1 MRIKV
6 IGYRLSVIGERL
18 KVKGL
23 LGWMVLSIFIFHFS
37 ICQAQSNLTY
47 ALRVGANE
55 KVALL
60 DTCPEMIVGE
70 KVNVKV
76 IGYRLSVI
84 GDGLSVIGDR
94 PLALLDSLDFVMSQ
108 EGTEALRAWGDSV
121 YSYSNEAEGTVTL
134 WRSRREPRN
143 RAQRV
148 LVQNGRDTFESY
160 VRTQTQEE
168 SHLVAWLGWILAGV
182 MALAL
187 VVALVME
194 WRRRLAEK
202 KLSSVE
208 QEMLRRQR
216 MGNRRHYGSQ
226 LYLWLLLLVL
236 YAPIALI
243 AVFSFTES
251 KILGNWTG
259 FSFDLYVNLFSG
271 RADAGLNSAILYTV
285 VIALVAAVVSTL
297 LGTLAAIGIYNMRA
311 RQRRVVTLLNSVPM
325 INPDIITGISL
336 FLLFVALGM
345 SQGLATVCIAH
356 VVFCTPYVVLSV
368 LPRLS
373 RMNPNT
379 YEAALDLGATPAQAL
394 RMVMLPELW
403 PGMLSGFILALTLS
417 VDDFGVTFFTKGS
430 GGLETLSTFI
440 YSDARK
446 GGLTPEL
453 RPLFTI
459 ILLVMLTVLVVIN
472 IRAAKQENKHNF

>member
-1 MRIKV
+1 MRRRI
-6 IGYRLSVIGERL
+6 ILGIL
-18 KVKGL
+18 GL
-23 LGWMVLSIFIFHFS
+23 LGLLGTPAF
-37 ICQAQSNLTY
+37 AQSNLTY
-47 ALRVGANE
+47 ELKVGTTGEVQVLQAFPEVYAAE
-55 KVALL
+55 KINITVESIRLK
-60 DTCPEMIVGE
+60 GE
-70 KVNVKV
+70 S
-76 IGYRLSVI
+76 LET
-84 GDGLSVIGDR
+84 
-94 PLALLDSLDFVMSQ
+94 LDFVFADQAMP
-108 EGTEALRAWGDSV
+108 ALRTWGDSV
-121 YSYSNEAEGTVTL
+121 YSYIGEADVQWTV
-134 WRSRREPRN
+134 WRNNREVKN

-148 LVQNGRDTFESY
+148 RTANAYNAFEQY
-160 VRTQTQEE
+160 VRLHTTKKR
-168 SHLVAWLGWILAGV
+168 STGWIWFVFAGLLLV
-182 MALAL
+182 GTALYGGYIYYS
-187 VVALVME
+187 
-194 WRRRLAEK
+194 RRKEK
-202 KLSSVE
+202 ELSAVE
-208 QEMLRRQR
+208 QETLRRKR
-216 MGNRRHYGSQ
+216 MGLRRHYGSQ

-243 AVFSFTES
+243 AVFSFTKS

-259 FSFDLYVNLFSG
+259 FSFDLYVNLFTG
-271 RADAGLNSAILYTV
+271 KADAGLNSAIGYTV
-285 VIALVAAVVSTL
+285 VIALVAAVASTI

-311 RQRRVVTLLNSVPM
+311 RQRKIVSLMNSVPM

-336 FLLFVALGM
+336 FLLFVALGF

-459 ILLVMLTVLVVIN
+459 ILLVMLTGLIIIN
-472 IRAAKQENKHNF
+472 IRNNKHKND

>member
-1 MRIKV
+1 MRIDRFTKRQKTASLKDKRL
-6 IGYRLSVIGERL
+6 ILSVLCIL
-18 KVKGL
+18 CSV
-23 LGWMVLSIFIFHFS
+23 FS
-37 ICQAQSNLTY
+37 FAQSNLTY
-47 ALRVGANE
+47 DLKVGTTGT
-55 KVALL
+55 VAVI
-60 DTCPEMIVGE
+60 DTFPASYAGE
-70 KVNVKV
+70 KVNIRIQPSAVS
-76 IGYRLSVI
+76 GQ
-84 GDGLSVIGDR
+84 
-94 PLALLDSLDFVMSQ
+94 PADSLDFVFANKPMPELERWAKQVYVYTDS
-108 EGTEALRAWGDSV
+108 EGTDW
-121 YSYSNEAEGTVTL
+121 TV
-134 WRSRREPRN
+134 WRKNDLPKN
-143 RAQRV
+143 RSKRV
-148 LVQNGRDTFESY
+148 LLQNAYGAFEQYLHATIDVQRS
-160 VRTQTQEE
+160 
-168 SHLVAWLGWILAGV
+168 SGWIWWLFAGL
-182 MALAL
+182 MLLGTATYGGYIIL
-187 VVALVME
+187 E
-194 WRRRLAEK
+194 RRKEK
-202 KLSSVE
+202 DLTPVE
-208 QEMLRRQR
+208 QEMLHRKR
-216 MGNRRHYGSQ
+216 MGMRRHYGSQ

-259 FSFDLYVNLFSG
+259 FSMGLYANLFTG
-271 RADAGLNSAILYTV
+271 QADAGLNSAIWYTV
-285 VIALVAAVVSTL
+285 VIALVAAVCSTI

-311 RQRRVVTLLNSVPM
+311 RQRKVVSLMNSVPM

-336 FLLFVALGM
+336 FLLFVALGV

-459 ILLVMLTVLVVIN
+459 ILLVMLTALIVIN
-472 IRAAKQENKHNF
+472 IRNNKQENN

>member
-1 MRIKV
+1 MR
-6 IGYRLSVIGERL
+6 EL
-18 KVKGL
+18 KIINYKLKIIFSSLFL
-23 LGWMVLSIFIFHFS
+23 LFS
-37 ICQAQSNLTY
+37 IGVMAQSNLTY
-47 ALRVGANE
+47 ELKVGTTAEN
-55 KVALL
+55 KLL
-60 DTCPEMIVGE
+60 AEFPESYAGE
-70 KVNVKV
+70 KINITVNVLCPRARSE
-76 IGYRLSVI
+76 GMERLAVS
-84 GDGLSVIGDR
+84 GKDE
-94 PLALLDSLDFVMSQ
+94 LDFIFSNVQSPMSNLQ
-108 EGTEALRAWGDSV
+108 SFDSIYV
-121 YSYSNEAEGTVTL
+121 YTDESNVSWTV
-134 WRSRREPRN
+134 WRNNKPIKN

-148 LVQNGRDTFESY
+148 MVANAYKTFEEY
-160 VRTQTQEE
+160 VYSHQPSAVRYQT
-168 SHLVAWLGWILAGV
+168 GWIWFVLAGLILLG
-182 MALAL
+182 ALL
-187 VVALVME
+187 YIGYILWE
-194 WRRRLAEK
+194 RRKEK
-202 KLSSVE
+202 NLSSVE
-208 QEMLRRQR
+208 QETLRRKR
-216 MGNRRHYGSQ
+216 MGLRRHYASQ
-226 LYLWLLLLVL
+226 AYLWLLLLVL

-243 AVFSFTES
+243 AVFSFTKS
-251 KILGNWTG
+251 KVLGNWTG
-259 FSFDLYVNLFSG
+259 FSMDLYANLFTG
-271 RADAGLNSAILYTV
+271 QADAGLNSAIWYTV
-285 VIALVAAVVSTL
+285 VIALIAAVGSTI

-311 RQRRVVTLLNSVPM
+311 RSRKMVSFLNSVPM

-345 SQGLATVCIAH
+345 SQGLTTVCIAH

-394 RMVMLPELW
+394 RMVMIPELW

-459 ILLVMLTVLVVIN
+459 ILLVMLGVLIYIN
-472 IRAAKQENKHNF
+472 IRNNKEEDK

>member
-1 MRIKV
+1 MRHLPFGHLPFTIYLV
-6 IGYRLSVIGERL
+6 IGLLSLVVPPL
-18 KVKGL
+18 
-23 LGWMVLSIFIFHFS
+23 F
-37 ICQAQSNLTY
+37 AQSNLTY
-47 ALRVGANE
+47 ELKVGATGD
-55 KVALL
+55 VQVLT
-60 DTCPEMIVGE
+60 DFPESYAGE
-70 KVNVKV
+70 KVNIRIQTASLKV
-76 IGYRLSVI
+76 ESQKTAAFK
-84 GDGLSVIGDR
+84 D
-94 PLALLDSLDFVMSQ
+94 LDFVFVN
-108 EGTEALRAWGDSV
+108 EGPVEGFDSI
-121 YSYSNEAEGTVTL
+121 YSFTDETDVRWVVWKNGKEIK
-134 WRSRREPRN
+134 N

-148 LVQNGRDTFESY
+148 LVGNAYNTFEAY
-160 VRTQTQEE
+160 LHEQLDKKKNR
-168 SHLVAWLGWILAGV
+168 GWIWWVFAGLLLLGTV
-182 MALAL
+182 LYGGYIFYS
-187 VVALVME
+187 
-194 WRRRLAEK
+194 RRKERD
-202 KLSSVE
+202 LSPVE
-208 QEMLRRQR
+208 QETLRRQR
-216 MGNRRHYGSQ
+216 MGLRRHYGSQ
-226 LYLWLLLLVL
+226 LYLWLLMMVL

-243 AVFSFTES
+243 AVFSFTKS
-251 KILGNWTG
+251 KVLGNWTG
-259 FSFDLYVNLFSG
+259 FSMDLYANLFTG
-271 RADAGLNSAILYTV
+271 QADAGLNSAIWYTV
-285 VIALVAAVVSTL
+285 VIALVAATCATI

-311 RQRRVVTLLNSVPM
+311 RSRKVVSLLNSVPM

-379 YEAALDLGATPAQAL
+379 YEAALDLGATPGQAL

-459 ILLVMLTVLVVIN
+459 ILLVMLTVLIYIN
-472 IRAAKQENKHNF
+472 IRNSKQEEK

>member
-1 MRIKV
+1 MRIDRFTERPLTLKDRYAV
-6 IGYRLSVIGERL
+6 RPLCCKILLAIVFLLSPFALRLSPL
-18 KVKGL
+18 Y
-23 LGWMVLSIFIFHFS
+23 
-37 ICQAQSNLTY
+37 AQSNLTY
-47 ALRVGANE
+47 DLKVGTTGT
-55 KVALL
+55 VAVI
-60 DTCPEMIVGE
+60 DTFPASYAGE
-70 KVNVKV
+70 KVNIRIQPSAV
-76 IGYRLSVI
+76 SHQA
-84 GDGLSVIGDR
+84 S
-94 PLALLDSLDFVMSQ
+94 DSLDFVFANKPMPELERWATQVYAYTDS
-108 EGTEALRAWGDSV
+108 EGTDW
-121 YSYSNEAEGTVTL
+121 TV
-134 WRSRREPRN
+134 WRKNDLPKN
-143 RAQRV
+143 RSKRV
-148 LVQNGRDTFESY
+148 LVQNAYGAFEQYLHATIDVQRS
-160 VRTQTQEE
+160 R
-168 SHLVAWLGWILAGV
+168 GWIWWLFAG
-182 MALAL
+182 LL
-187 VVALVME
+187 LLGTSIYGGYIIWE
-194 WRRRLAEK
+194 RRKEK
-202 KLSSVE
+202 DLTPVE
-208 QEMLRRQR
+208 QETLRRKR
-216 MGNRRHYGSQ
+216 MGMRRHYGSQ

-259 FSFDLYVNLFSG
+259 FSMGLYTNLFTG
-271 RADAGLNSAILYTV
+271 QADAGLNSAIWYTV
-285 VIALVAAVVSTL
+285 IIALVAAVCSTI

-311 RQRRVVTLLNSVPM
+311 RQRKVVSLMNSVPM

-336 FLLFVALGM
+336 FLLFVALGV

-459 ILLVMLTVLVVIN
+459 ILLVMLTALIIIN
-472 IRAAKQENKHNF
+472 IRNNKQENN

>member
-1 MRIKV
+1 MRKYSI
-6 IGYRLSVIGERL
+6 ILFL
-18 KVKGL
+18 ML
-23 LGWMVLSIFIFHFS
+23 ALGAS
-37 ICQAQSNLTY
+37 AQSNIHHD
-47 ALRVGANE
+47 LRVAATATN
-55 KVALL
+55 ALL
-60 DTCPEMIVGE
+60 DTFPDTYASE
-70 KVNVKV
+70 KIN
-76 IGYRLSVI
+76 ISLRNDEY
-84 GDGLSVIGDR
+84 
-94 PLALLDSLDFVMSQ
+94 ALLENHSALDTFDILFAHKYYPQ
-108 EGTEALRAWGDSV
+108 AAAWGDSI
-121 YSYSNEAEGTVTL
+121 YSYTDTEGCHWTI
-134 WRSRREPRN
+134 WQNNKAIKNRS
-143 RAQRV
+143 QRV
-148 LVQNGRDTFESY
+148 LVSNAQEAMLMYVTIHTQQESR
-160 VRTQTQEE
+160 V
-168 SHLVAWLGWILAGV
+168 VAWLGWV
-182 MALAL
+182 MAVLLLIAGFVYAL
-187 VVALVME
+187 FT
-194 WRRRLAEK
+194 WRARKAEK
-202 KLSSVE
+202 DLPSVE
-208 QEMLRRQR
+208 QERLRRKR
-216 MGNRRHYGSQ
+216 NDNKRHYGSQ

-251 KILGNWTG
+251 KVLGNWTG
-259 FSFDLYVNLFSG
+259 FSFDLYLNLFSG
-271 RADAGLNSAILYTV
+271 KADAGLNSAIIYTLL
-285 VIALVAAVVSTL
+285 IALIAAVCSTI

-311 RQRRVVTLLNSVPM
+311 KQRKAVSFLNSVPM

-336 FLLFVALGM
+336 FLLFVALGI

-403 PGMLSGFILALTLS
+403 PGMVSGFILALTLS

-459 ILLVMLTVLVVIN
+459 ILLVMLTVLVFIN
-472 IRAAKQENKHNF
+472 LRERKLKKE

>member
-1 MRIKV
+1 MRLV
-6 IGYRLSVIGERL
+6 IISV
-18 KVKGL
+18 
-23 LGWMVLSIFIFHFS
+23 FILYSLFLTPLF
-37 ICQAQSNLTY
+37 AQSNLTY
-47 ALRVGANE
+47 ELKIGATGD
-55 KVALL
+55 VQVLT
-60 DTCPEMIVGE
+60 DFPESYAGE
-70 KVNVKV
+70 KVNIRVETASLKV
-76 IGYRLSVI
+76 ESQKTA
-84 GDGLSVIGDR
+84 
-94 PLALLDSLDFVMSQ
+94 ALKDLDFVFVN
-108 EGTEALRAWGDSV
+108 EGPVEGFDSIYSFTDEADVRWV
-121 YSYSNEAEGTVTL
+121 V
-134 WRSRREPRN
+134 WRNGKEIKN

-148 LVQNGRDTFESY
+148 LVGNAYNTFEAY
-160 VRTQTQEE
+160 LHEQLDKKKNR
-168 SHLVAWLGWILAGV
+168 GWIWWVFAG
-182 MALAL
+182 LLL
-187 VVALVME
+187 VGTAIYGGYIFYS
-194 WRRRLAEK
+194 RRKERDLTP
-202 KLSSVE
+202 VE
-208 QEMLRRQR
+208 QETLRRQR
-216 MGNRRHYGSQ
+216 MGLRRHYGSQ
-226 LYLWLLLLVL
+226 LYLWLLLMVL

-243 AVFSFTES
+243 AVFSFTKS
-251 KILGNWTG
+251 KVLGNWTG
-259 FSFDLYVNLFSG
+259 FSMELYANLFTG
-271 RADAGLNSAILYTV
+271 QADAGLNSAIWYTV
-285 VIALVAAVVSTL
+285 VIALVAATCATI

-311 RQRRVVTLLNSVPM
+311 RSRKVVSLLNSVPM

-345 SQGLATVCIAH
+345 SQGLGTVCIAH

-379 YEAALDLGATPAQAL
+379 YEAALDLGATPGQAL

-459 ILLVMLTVLVVIN
+459 ILLVMLTVLIYIN
-472 IRAAKQENKHNF
+472 IRKSKQEEK

>member
-1 MRIKV
+1 MKRVLVICHLTLVICLAAFGQSNVTYELQVGVTGENSLLADFPESYAGEKINIKV
-6 IGYRLSVIGERL
+6 
-18 KVKGL
+18 
-23 LGWMVLSIFIFHFS
+23 
-37 ICQAQSNLTY
+37 QSTRY
-47 ALRVGANE
+47 
-55 KVALL
+55 
-60 DTCPEMIVGE
+60 
-70 KVNVKV
+70 NVQK
-76 IGYRLSVI
+76 
-84 GDGLSVIGDR
+84 
-94 PLALLDSLDFVMSQ
+94 LDSLDFIFANESVKV
-108 EGTEALRAWGDSV
+108 ADKFDSI
-121 YSYSNEAEGTVTL
+121 YSYTDEAQVAWAVWRNNKEIKN
-134 WRSRREPRN
+134 RSRRVMVGN
-143 RAQRV
+143 AYK
-148 LVQNGRDTFESY
+148 TFEEY
-160 VRTQTQEE
+160 II
-168 SHLVAWLGWILAGV
+168 SHTEAERRSRGWIWWVFAG
-182 MALAL
+182 LL
-187 VVALVME
+187 FIGVVVYSCVIIIQ
-194 WRRRLAEK
+194 RRKEK
-202 KLSSVE
+202 SLSSVE
-208 QEMLRRQR
+208 QETLRRKR
-216 MGNRRHYGSQ
+216 MGLRRHYGSQ
-226 LYLWLLLLVL
+226 AYLWLLLLVL

-243 AVFSFTES
+243 AVFSFTKS

-259 FSFDLYVNLFSG
+259 FSMDLYVNLFTG
-271 RADAGLNSAILYTV
+271 KADAGLNSAIWYTV
-285 VIALVAAVVSTL
+285 IIALIAAVCSTI

-311 RQRRVVTLLNSVPM
+311 RSRKAVSLLNSVPM

-459 ILLVMLTVLVVIN
+459 ILLVMLIALIIIN
-472 IRAAKQENKHNF
+472 IRNNKQQEKK

>member
-1 MRIKV
+1 MRKYSI
-6 IGYRLSVIGERL
+6 ILYLML
-18 KVKGL
+18 A
-23 LGWMVLSIFIFHFS
+23 LGVS
-37 ICQAQSNLTY
+37 AQSNIHHD
-47 ALRVGANE
+47 LRVAATATN
-55 KVALL
+55 ALL
-60 DTCPEMIVGE
+60 DTFPDTYASEKINISLRNGE
-70 KVNVKV
+70 
-76 IGYRLSVI
+76 Y
-84 GDGLSVIGDR
+84 
-94 PLALLDSLDFVMSQ
+94 ALLENHSALDTFDILFAHKYYPQ
-108 EGTEALRAWGDSV
+108 AAAWGDSI
-121 YSYSNEAEGTVTL
+121 YSYTDTEGCHWTI
-134 WRSRREPRN
+134 WQNNKAIKNRS
-143 RAQRV
+143 QRV
-148 LVQNGRDTFESY
+148 LVSNAQEAMLMYVTIHTQQESR
-160 VRTQTQEE
+160 V
-168 SHLVAWLGWILAGV
+168 VAWLGWIMAALLLIAGFV
-182 MALAL
+182 YALFT
-187 VVALVME
+187 
-194 WRRRLAEK
+194 WRARKAEK
-202 KLSSVE
+202 NLPSVE
-208 QEMLRRQR
+208 QERLRRKR
-216 MGNRRHYGSQ
+216 NDNKRHYGSQ

-251 KILGNWTG
+251 KVLGNWTG
-259 FSFDLYVNLFSG
+259 FSFDLYLNLFSG
-271 RADAGLNSAILYTV
+271 KADAGLNSAIIYTLL
-285 VIALVAAVVSTL
+285 IALIAAVCSTI

-311 RQRRVVTLLNSVPM
+311 KQRKAVSFLNSVPM

-336 FLLFVALGM
+336 FLLFVALGI

-403 PGMLSGFILALTLS
+403 PGMVSGFILALTLS

-459 ILLVMLTVLVVIN
+459 ILLIMLGVLIYIN
-472 IRAAKQENKHNF
+472 MKDKKKEQK

>member
-1 MRIKV
+1 MKRCTMYDVRCTIV
-6 IGYRLSVIGERL
+6 SLLLMFSVS
-18 KVKGL
+18 V
-23 LGWMVLSIFIFHFS
+23 F
-37 ICQAQSNLTY
+37 AQSNLTY
-47 ALRVGANE
+47 ELKIGTAEEN
-55 KVALL
+55 KLL
-60 DTCPEMIVGE
+60 TDFPESYAGQ
-70 KVNVKV
+70 KVNIKV
-76 IGYRLSVI
+76 QCTMYNVQSTK
-84 GDGLSVIGDR
+84 
-94 PLALLDSLDFVMSQ
+94 DSFDFVFTN
-108 EGTEALRAWGDSV
+108 GEAVTGFAEV
-121 YSYSNEAEGTVTL
+121 YQYDDPNGVHWTV
-134 WRSRREPRN
+134 WKNSKEIKN

-148 LVQNGRDTFESY
+148 MVGNAYGTFEAYLHEQVDARRS
-160 VRTQTQEE
+160 Q
-168 SHLVAWLGWILAGV
+168 GWIWWLLAG
-182 MALAL
+182 L
-187 VVALVME
+187 VIAGTAMYGGYIVYC
-194 WRRRLAEK
+194 RRKEK
-202 KLSSVE
+202 SLSSVE
-208 QEMLRRQR
+208 QEMLRRKR
-216 MGNRRHYGSQ
+216 MGLRRHYVSQ
-226 LYLWLLLLVL
+226 AYLWLLLLVL

-251 KILGNWTG
+251 KVLGNWTG
-259 FSFDLYVNLFSG
+259 FSFQLYTNLFTG
-271 RADAGLNSAILYTV
+271 HAGTGLNSAIWYTV
-285 VIALVAAVVSTL
+285 IIALVAAVSSTI

-311 RQRRVVTLLNSVPM
+311 RQRKIVSFLNSVPM

-459 ILLVMLTVLVVIN
+459 ILLVMLTVLIYIN
-472 IRAAKQENKHNF
+472 IRNSKQEEK

>member
-1 MRIKV
+1 MRFKISALLLLFS
-6 IGYRLSVIGERL
+6 LSV
-18 KVKGL
+18 
-23 LGWMVLSIFIFHFS
+23 F
-37 ICQAQSNLTY
+37 AQSNLTY
-47 ALRVGANE
+47 ELKVGTTAENT
-55 KVALL
+55 LL
-60 DTCPEMIVGE
+60 SQFPEIYAGE
-70 KVNVKV
+70 KVNVKLKV
-76 IGYRLSVI
+76 ESLESR
-84 GDGLSVIGDR
+84 D
-94 PLALLDSLDFVMSQ
+94 LDFVFTSEM
-108 EGTEALRAWGDSV
+108 LPPVDHFDSI
-121 YSYSNEAEGTVTL
+121 YSYTDESDVQWIVWQSNKEIK
-134 WRSRREPRN
+134 N

-148 LVQNGRDTFESY
+148 LVVNAYKTFDQY
-160 VRTQTQEE
+160 VREHTA
-168 SHLVAWLGWILAGV
+168 VAKRNTGWIWFVFAGLLFIAGIAYACWIV
-182 MALAL
+182 YQ
-187 VVALVME
+187 
-194 WRRRLAEK
+194 RRAEK

-208 QEMLRRQR
+208 QETLRRKR
-216 MGNRRHYGSQ
+216 MGLRRHYGSQ

-243 AVFSFTES
+243 AVFSFTKS

-259 FSFDLYVNLFSG
+259 FSLDLYVNLFTG
-271 RADAGLNSAILYTV
+271 KADAGLNSAIWYTV
-285 VIALVAAVVSTL
+285 IIALIAAVCSTI

-311 RQRRVVTLLNSVPM
+311 RQRKIVSLMNSVPM

-336 FLLFVALGM
+336 FLLFVALGF

-459 ILLVMLTVLVVIN
+459 ILLVMLSVLIYIN
-472 IRAAKQENKHNF
+472 IRNKKQEEK

>member
-1 MRIKV
+1 MRKYSI
-6 IGYRLSVIGERL
+6 ILFL
-18 KVKGL
+18 ML
-23 LGWMVLSIFIFHFS
+23 ALGAS
-37 ICQAQSNLTY
+37 AQSNIHHD
-47 ALRVGANE
+47 LRVAATATN
-55 KVALL
+55 ALL
-60 DTCPEMIVGE
+60 DTFPDTYASEKINISLRNGE
-70 KVNVKV
+70 
-76 IGYRLSVI
+76 Y
-84 GDGLSVIGDR
+84 
-94 PLALLDSLDFVMSQ
+94 ALLENHSALDTFDILFAHKYFPQ
-108 EGTEALRAWGDSV
+108 AAAWGDSI
-121 YSYSNEAEGTVTL
+121 YSYTDTEGCHWTI
-134 WRSRREPRN
+134 WQNNKAIKNRS
-143 RAQRV
+143 QRV
-148 LVQNGRDTFESY
+148 LVSNAQEAMLMYVTIHTQQESR
-160 VRTQTQEE
+160 V
-168 SHLVAWLGWILAGV
+168 VAWLGWV
-182 MALAL
+182 MAAL
-187 VVALVME
+187 LLIAGFVYALFT
-194 WRRRLAEK
+194 WRARKAEK
-202 KLSSVE
+202 DLPSVE
-208 QEMLRRQR
+208 QERLRRKR
-216 MGNRRHYGSQ
+216 NDNKRHYGSQ

-251 KILGNWTG
+251 KVLGNWTG
-259 FSFDLYVNLFSG
+259 FSFDLYLNLFSG
-271 RADAGLNSAILYTV
+271 KADAGLNSAIFYTLL
-285 VIALVAAVVSTL
+285 IALIAAVCSTI

-311 RQRRVVTLLNSVPM
+311 KQRKAVSFLNSVPM

-336 FLLFVALGM
+336 FLLFVALGI

-459 ILLVMLTVLVVIN
+459 ILLVMLTVLVFIN
-472 IRAAKQENKHNF
+472 LRERKLKNNKNSQQ

>member
-1 MRIKV
+1 MKRIFL
-6 IGYRLSVIGERL
+6 ILCLLSFYLCPISAQSQLTYEL
-18 KVKGL
+18 KVGTTGENTL
-23 LGWMVLSIFIFHFS
+23 L
-37 ICQAQSNLTY
+37 AQF
-47 ALRVGANE
+47 
-55 KVALL
+55 
-60 DTCPEMIVGE
+60 PENYEGE
-70 KVNVKV
+70 KVNIKV
-76 IGYRLSVI
+76 QCTMHDAQSAESFDFIFATVQL
-84 GDGLSVIGDR
+84 
-94 PLALLDSLDFVMSQ
+94 PLAEKFDSI
-108 EGTEALRAWGDSV
+108 
-121 YSYSNEAEGTVTL
+121 YSYTDEANVSWTV
-134 WRSRREPRN
+134 WRNSKEIKNRN
-143 RAQRV
+143 RRV
-148 LVQNGRDTFESY
+148 LVENAYKTFEEY
-160 VRTQTQEE
+160 VYEHTADAQHSR
-168 SHLVAWLGWILAGV
+168 GWIWWVFAGL
-182 MALAL
+182 ALAL
-187 VVALVME
+187 VLALVCNKVIQ
-194 WRRRLAEK
+194 RRREK
-202 KLSSVE
+202 LLSPVE
-208 QEMLRRQR
+208 QEILHRKR
-216 MGNRRHYGSQ
+216 MGNVRHYGSQ
-226 LYLWLLLLVL
+226 LYLWLLLIVL

-243 AVFSFTES
+243 AVFSFTKS

-259 FSFDLYVNLFSG
+259 FSFDLYVNLFTG
-271 RADAGLNSAILYTV
+271 KADAGLNSAIWYTV
-285 VIALVAAVVSTL
+285 VIALIAAVCSTI

-311 RQRRVVTLLNSVPM
+311 RSRKAVSLLNSVPM

-403 PGMLSGFILALTLS
+403 PGMISGFVLALTLS

-453 RPLFTI
+453 RPLFTL
-459 ILLVMLTVLVVIN
+459 ILLVMLVALIIIN
-472 IRAAKQENKHNF
+472 IRKNKQEEK

>member
-1 MRIKV
+1 MILDRFAQRIKTATLKEK
-6 IGYRLSVIGERL
+6 RLFVF
-18 KVKGL
+18 
-23 LGWMVLSIFIFHFS
+23 VLCSLFFVPMM
-37 ICQAQSNLTY
+37 AQSNLTY
-47 ALRVGANE
+47 EVRVGTE
-55 KVALL
+55 GPVALV
-60 DTCPEMIVGE
+60 DTFPATYAAE
-70 KVNVKV
+70 KVNIRVT
-76 IGYRLSVI
+76 GYELPVT
-84 GDGLSVIGDR
+84 GKMADC
-94 PLALLDSLDFVMSQ
+94 LDFVFTH
-108 EGTEALRAWGDSV
+108 EGSELLRSWGDSV
-121 YSYSNEAEGTVTL
+121 YSYSDEADQQWIV
-134 WRSRREPRN
+134 WRN
-143 RAQRV
+143 RHESKNRTQRV
-148 LVQNGRDTFESY
+148 FVQNGRNAFVTY
-160 VRTQTQEE
+160 VTTATQQP
-168 SHLVAWLGWILAGV
+168 SHTTAWLGWILAGLLLIAGV
-182 MALAL
+182 IYAF
-187 VVALVME
+187 VTVRQ
-194 WRRRLAEK
+194 RREEK
-202 KLSSVE
+202 KLSSVQ

-216 MGNRRHYGSQ
+216 MGRRRHIGSQ

-259 FSFDLYVNLFSG
+259 FSFDLYINLFSG
-271 RADAGLNSAILYTV
+271 RADAGLNSALIYTV
-285 VIALVAAVVSTL
+285 VIALIAAVCSTL
-297 LGTLAAIGIYNMRA
+297 LGTLAAIGLYNMRA
-311 RQRRVVTLLNSVPM
+311 RQRKIVSFLNSVPM

-336 FLLFVALGM
+336 FLLFVALGF

-459 ILLVMLTVLVVIN
+459 ILLIMLSVLIFIN
-472 IRAAKQENKHNF
+472 IRERKKEN

>member
-1 MRIKV
+1 MMLDRFTKRHKTAMLKDK
-6 IGYRLSVIGERL
+6 RLITMFVL
-18 KVKGL
+18 CL
-23 LGWMVLSIFIFHFS
+23 LSFVYYPAF
-37 ICQAQSNLTY
+37 AQSNVTY
-47 ALRVGANE
+47 ELKVGSAGANTLVE
-55 KVALL
+55 QFPANY
-60 DTCPEMIVGE
+60 EGE
-70 KVNVKV
+70 KVNVQLRVESLELKEDGKLKV
-76 IGYRLSVI
+76 ERI
-84 GDGLSVIGDR
+84 
-94 PLALLDSLDFVMSQ
+94 DSLDFVFANNYQPSM
-108 EGTEALRAWGDSV
+108 ADAFDSV
-121 YSYSNEAEGTVTL
+121 YAYTDEADVAWTV
-134 WRSRREPRN
+134 WRNNKQIKN

-148 LVQNGRDTFESY
+148 RAGNAYATFESY
-160 VRTQTQEE
+160 VREHTAGARR
-168 SHLVAWLGWILAGV
+168 SHGWIWFVFAGLLLAAGIAYV
-182 MALAL
+182 C
-187 VVALVME
+187 VTVIQ
-194 WRRRLAEK
+194 RRKERDLTA
-202 KLSSVE
+202 VE
-208 QEMLRRQR
+208 QETLRRKR
-216 MGNRRHYGSQ
+216 MGMRRHYGSQ

-243 AVFSFTES
+243 AVFSFTKS
-251 KILGNWTG
+251 KVLGNWTG
-259 FSFDLYVNLFSG
+259 FSMDLYANLFTG
-271 RADAGLNSAILYTV
+271 KADAGLNSAIIYTV
-285 VIALVAAVVSTL
+285 IIALVAAVCSTL
-297 LGTLAAIGIYNMRA
+297 LGTLAAIGIYNMRS
-311 RQRRVVTLLNSVPM
+311 RQRKVVSLLNSVPM

-345 SQGLATVCIAH
+345 SQGLTTVCIAH

-459 ILLVMLTVLVVIN
+459 ILLVMLSVLIYIN
-472 IRAAKQENKHNF
+472 IRNSKQEEK

>member
-1 MRIKV
+1 MRRLLV
-6 IGYRLSVIGERL
+6 IGYLSLVICL
-18 KVKGL
+18 P
-23 LGWMVLSIFIFHFS
+23 IF
-37 ICQAQSNLTY
+37 AQSNLTY
-47 ALRVGANE
+47 ALKVGTTGE
-55 KVALL
+55 VQLL
-60 DTCPEMIVGE
+60 QEFPESYAGE

-76 IGYRLSVI
+76 QCTEYNVHGI
-84 GDGLSVIGDR
+84 
-94 PLALLDSLDFVMSQ
+94 DSLDFVFADQ
-108 EGTEALRAWGDSV
+108 PLAITDKFDSI
-121 YSYSNEAEGTVTL
+121 YSYTDAADVQWAVWQNKKEIKNRGQKVLRDNAYKTFVEYVHANTAVAK
-134 WRSRREPRN
+134 RSR
-143 RAQRV
+143 
-148 LVQNGRDTFESY
+148 
-160 VRTQTQEE
+160 
-168 SHLVAWLGWILAGV
+168 GWIWWVFAGLLLLGTAAYGGYIV
-182 MALAL
+182 
-187 VVALVME
+187 
-194 WRRRLAEK
+194 WSRRKEK
-202 KLSSVE
+202 ELSSVE
-208 QEMLRRQR
+208 QETLRRKR

-243 AVFSFTES
+243 AVFSFTKS

-259 FSFDLYVNLFSG
+259 FSMDLYVNLFTG
-271 RADAGLNSAILYTV
+271 KADAGLNSAIWYTV
-285 VIALVAAVVSTL
+285 VIALIAAVCSTL

-311 RQRRVVTLLNSVPM
+311 RSRKAVSLLNSVPM

-459 ILLVMLTVLVVIN
+459 ILLVMLIALIVIN
-472 IRAAKQENKHNF
+472 IRNNKQKK

>member
-1 MRIKV
+1 MRKV
-6 IGYRLSVIGERL
+6 KGEKL

-23 LGWMVLSIFIFHFS
+23 LTAFVLSIFSFQFS
-37 ICQAQSNLTY
+37 VCQAQSNLTY
-47 ALRVGANE
+47 ELRIAATGEVG
-55 KVALL
+55 LL
-60 DTCPEMIVGE
+60 DNFPEAYQTEKINISLYEGGKYAPLRDDEGRDTADYVFTRPGE
-70 KVNVKV
+70 ED
-76 IGYRLSVI
+76 LS
-84 GDGLSVIGDR
+84 
-94 PLALLDSLDFVMSQ
+94 
-108 EGTEALRAWGDSV
+108 AWGDSI
-121 YSYSNEAEGTVTL
+121 YTYTEADGDAWVV
-134 WRSRREPRN
+134 WRTNNVPRN
-143 RAQRV
+143 RTKRV
-148 LVQNGRDTFESY
+148 LVQNAYAAFEQY
-160 VRTQTQEE
+160 VREQT
-168 SHLVAWLGWILAGV
+168 SASRSYGWIWFVFA
-182 MALAL
+182 ALAL
-187 VVALVME
+187 ALALALG
-194 WRRRLAEK
+194 WTQIIRRRKERELTP
-202 KLSSVE
+202 VE
-208 QEMLRRQR
+208 QETLRRKR
-216 MGNRRHYGSQ
+216 MGQRRHYFSQ
-226 LYLWLLLLVL
+226 AYLWLLLVVL

-243 AVFSFTES
+243 AVFSFTKS
-251 KILGNWTG
+251 KVLGNWTG
-259 FSFDLYVNLFSG
+259 FSLDLYVNLFTG
-271 RADAGLNSAILYTV
+271 QADAGLNSAILYTV
-285 VIALVAAVVSTL
+285 IIALIAAVSSTI
-297 LGTLAAIGIYNMRA
+297 LGTLAAIGIYNMRS
-311 RQRRVVTLLNSVPM
+311 RQRKVVSFLNSIPM

-336 FLLFVALGM
+336 FLLFVALGV

-459 ILLVMLTVLVVIN
+459 ILLVMLTVLIYIN
-472 IRAAKQENKHNF
+472 IHNSKQEKK

>member
-1 MRIKV
+1 MI
-6 IGYRLSVIGERL
+6 SERL

-23 LGWMVLSIFIFHFS
+23 ILLLFSIFSFQFS

-47 ALRVGANE
+47 ELKVGTAEEN
-55 KVALL
+55 KLL
-60 DTCPEMIVGE
+60 TDFPESYAGQ
-70 KVNVKV
+70 KVNITIQTV
-76 IGYRLSVI
+76 
-84 GDGLSVIGDR
+84 
-94 PLALLDSLDFVMSQ
+94 PLTETDLDFVFADGYQ
-108 EGTEALRAWGDSV
+108 PRLADRYDSI
-121 YSYSNEAEGTVTL
+121 YSYTDAGNVRWTV
-134 WRSRREPRN
+134 WRNNKPIKN

-148 LVQNGRDTFESY
+148 MVGNAYSTFEAYLHEQVDARRS
-160 VRTQTQEE
+160 Q
-168 SHLVAWLGWILAGV
+168 GWIWWLLAG
-182 MALAL
+182 L
-187 VVALVME
+187 VIAGTAMYGGYVVYC
-194 WRRRLAEK
+194 RRKEK
-202 KLSSVE
+202 SLSSVE
-208 QEMLRRQR
+208 QEMLRRKR
-216 MGNRRHYGSQ
+216 MGLRRHYVSQ
-226 LYLWLLLLVL
+226 AYLWILLLVL

-243 AVFSFTES
+243 AVFSFTKS
-251 KILGNWTG
+251 KVLGNWTG
-259 FSFDLYVNLFSG
+259 FSMDLYANLFTG
-271 RADAGLNSAILYTV
+271 KADAGLNSAMLYTLI
-285 VIALVAAVVSTL
+285 IALIAAVCSTI

-311 RQRRVVTLLNSVPM
+311 RSRKMVSFLNSVPM

-345 SQGLATVCIAH
+345 SQGLTTVCIAH

-379 YEAALDLGATPAQAL
+379 YEEALDLGATPAQAL

-459 ILLVMLTVLVVIN
+459 ILLVMLTVLIYIN
-472 IRAAKQENKHNF
+472 IRNSKQEEK

>member
-1 MRIKV
+1 MRRFLEFFEISKYRY
-6 IGYRLSVIGERL
+6 IGITIVLFLS
-18 KVKGL
+18 
-23 LGWMVLSIFIFHFS
+23 LSS
-37 ICQAQSNLTY
+37 WAQSNLTY
-47 ALRVGANE
+47 ELKVGATGE
-55 KVALL
+55 VQVLK
-60 DTCPEMIVGE
+60 DFPESYQGE

-76 IGYRLSVI
+76 QRTRYHVQGK
-84 GDGLSVIGDR
+84 
-94 PLALLDSLDFVMSQ
+94 DSCDFVFTTGEAI
-108 EGTEALRAWGDSV
+108 EGFNEVYRFTEDGHEWIV
-121 YSYSNEAEGTVTL
+121 
-134 WRSRREPRN
+134 WRNGKEIKN
-143 RAQRV
+143 RAQRT
-148 LVQNGRDTFESY
+148 LIQNAYNTFETYLHDQLDAKRS
-160 VRTQTQEE
+160 T
-168 SHLVAWLGWILAGV
+168 GWIWWVFAGLLFV
-182 MALAL
+182 GTAVYGGCM
-187 VVALVME
+187 VYS
-194 WRRRLAEK
+194 RRKERE
-202 KLSSVE
+202 LSSVE
-208 QEMLRRQR
+208 QEMLRRRR
-216 MGNRRHYGSQ
+216 MGMRRHYGSQ
-226 LYLWLLLLVL
+226 LYLWLLLVVL

-243 AVFSFTES
+243 AVFSFTKS

-259 FSFDLYVNLFSG
+259 FSLELYANLFTG
-271 RADAGLNSAILYTV
+271 QADAGLNSAIWYTV
-285 VIALVAAVVSTL
+285 VIALVAAVSSTI

-311 RQRRVVTLLNSVPM
+311 RQRKIVSLMNSVPM

-336 FLLFVALGM
+336 FLLFVALGV

-459 ILLVMLTVLVVIN
+459 ILLVMLTVLIYIN
-472 IRAAKQENKHNF
+472 IRKSKQEKK

>member
-1 MRIKV
+1 MRKYSIILFLV
-6 IGYRLSVIGERL
+6 LA
-18 KVKGL
+18 
-23 LGWMVLSIFIFHFS
+23 LGAS
-37 ICQAQSNLTY
+37 AQSNIHHD
-47 ALRVGANE
+47 LRVAATATN
-55 KVALL
+55 ALL
-60 DTCPEMIVGE
+60 DTFPDTYASEKINISLRNGE
-70 KVNVKV
+70 
-76 IGYRLSVI
+76 Y
-84 GDGLSVIGDR
+84 
-94 PLALLDSLDFVMSQ
+94 ALLENHSALDTFDILFAHKYYPQ
-108 EGTEALRAWGDSV
+108 AAAWGDSI
-121 YSYSNEAEGTVTL
+121 YSYTDTEGCHWTI
-134 WRSRREPRN
+134 WQNNKAIKNRS
-143 RAQRV
+143 QRV
-148 LVQNGRDTFESY
+148 LVSNAQEAMLMYVTIHTQQESR
-160 VRTQTQEE
+160 V
-168 SHLVAWLGWILAGV
+168 VAWLGWV
-182 MALAL
+182 MAAL
-187 VVALVME
+187 LLIAGFVYALFT
-194 WRRRLAEK
+194 WRARKAEK
-202 KLSSVE
+202 DLPSVE
-208 QEMLRRQR
+208 QERLRRKR
-216 MGNRRHYGSQ
+216 NDNKRHYGSQ

-251 KILGNWTG
+251 KVLGNWTG
-259 FSFDLYVNLFSG
+259 FSFDLYLNLFSG
-271 RADAGLNSAILYTV
+271 KADAGLNSAIIYTLL
-285 VIALVAAVVSTL
+285 IALIAAVCSTI

-311 RQRRVVTLLNSVPM
+311 KQRKAVSFLNSVPM

-336 FLLFVALGM
+336 FLLFVALGI

-403 PGMLSGFILALTLS
+403 PGMVSGFILALTLS

-459 ILLVMLTVLVVIN
+459 ILLVMLTVLVFIN
-472 IRAAKQENKHNF
+472 LRERKLKK

>member
-1 MRIKV
+1 MRIDRFTERPLTLKDRYAV
-6 IGYRLSVIGERL
+6 RPLCCKILLAIVFLLSPFALRLSPL
-18 KVKGL
+18 Y
-23 LGWMVLSIFIFHFS
+23 
-37 ICQAQSNLTY
+37 AQSNLTY
-47 ALRVGANE
+47 DLKVGTTGT
-55 KVALL
+55 VAVV
-60 DTCPEMIVGE
+60 DTFPASYAGE
-70 KVNVKV
+70 KVNIRIQPSAV
-76 IGYRLSVI
+76 SHQA
-84 GDGLSVIGDR
+84 S
-94 PLALLDSLDFVMSQ
+94 DSLDFVFANKPMPELERWATQVYAYTDS
-108 EGTEALRAWGDSV
+108 EGTDW
-121 YSYSNEAEGTVTL
+121 TV
-134 WRSRREPRN
+134 WRKNDLPKN
-143 RAQRV
+143 RSKRV
-148 LVQNGRDTFESY
+148 LVQNAYGAFEQYLHATIDVQRS
-160 VRTQTQEE
+160 R
-168 SHLVAWLGWILAGV
+168 GWIWWLFAG
-182 MALAL
+182 LL
-187 VVALVME
+187 LLGTSIYGGYIIWE
-194 WRRRLAEK
+194 RRKEK
-202 KLSSVE
+202 DLTPVE
-208 QEMLRRQR
+208 QETLRRKR
-216 MGNRRHYGSQ
+216 MGMRRHYGSQ

-259 FSFDLYVNLFSG
+259 FSMGLYTNLFTG
-271 RADAGLNSAILYTV
+271 QADAGLNSAIWYTV
-285 VIALVAAVVSTL
+285 IIALIAAVCSTI

-311 RQRRVVTLLNSVPM
+311 RQRKVVSLMNSVPM

-336 FLLFVALGM
+336 FLLFVALGV

-459 ILLVMLTVLVVIN
+459 ILLVMLTALIIIN
-472 IRAAKQENKHNF
+472 IRNNKQENN

>member
-1 MRIKV
+1 MRIDRFTERQKTASLKDK
-6 IGYRLSVIGERL
+6 RLISFGRIILVL
-18 KVKGL
+18 CL
-23 LGWMVLSIFIFHFS
+23 LSFVL
-37 ICQAQSNLTY
+37 CPLMAQSNLTY
-47 ALRVGANE
+47 ELRIGTTAENTLLNE
-55 KVALL
+55 F
-60 DTCPEMIVGE
+60 PESYAGE
-70 KVNVKV
+70 KINITLGSPGL
-76 IGYRLSVI
+76 IGNLGNLDELDFI
-84 GDGLSVIGDR
+84 FADAPQ
-94 PLALLDSLDFVMSQ
+94 PLADRFDSI
-108 EGTEALRAWGDSV
+108 
-121 YSYSNEAEGTVTL
+121 YSYTDESNVAWTV
-134 WRSRREPRN
+134 WRNNKPIKN

-148 LVQNGRDTFESY
+148 KVTNAYNTFEAY
-160 VRTQTQEE
+160 VHERVDAHK
-168 SHLVAWLGWILAGV
+168 SHGWIWFVFAGV
-182 MALAL
+182 ILLGALL
-187 VVALVME
+187 YGGYIVLQ
-194 WRRRLAEK
+194 RRKEK
-202 KLSSVE
+202 SLSSVE
-208 QEMLRRQR
+208 QEMLRRKR
-216 MGNRRHYGSQ
+216 MGLRRHYASQ
-226 LYLWLLLLVL
+226 AYLWLLLVVL

-243 AVFSFTES
+243 AVFSFTKS

-259 FSFDLYVNLFSG
+259 FSMELYANLFTG
-271 RADAGLNSAILYTV
+271 KADAGLNSAMLYTLI
-285 VIALVAAVVSTL
+285 IALIAAVCSTI

-311 RQRRVVTLLNSVPM
+311 RSRKMVSFLNSVPM

-345 SQGLATVCIAH
+345 SQGLTTVCIAH

-459 ILLVMLTVLVVIN
+459 ILLVMLAVLIYIN
-472 IRAAKQENKHNF
+472 IRNSKQEEK

>member
-1 MRIKV
+1 MMVKV
-6 IGYRLSVIGERL
+6 TGYRL

-23 LGWMVLSIFIFHFS
+23 LVLCLLSIFNFQFS
-37 ICQAQSNLTY
+37 ICQAQSNVTY
-47 ALRVGANE
+47 ALRVGTTGENT
-55 KVALL
+55 LL
-60 DTCPEMIVGE
+60 AEFPDSYAGE
-70 KVNVKV
+70 KVNVSVSIEKDNLDFIFTNHQLPITNHQSFDSIYV
-76 IGYRLSVI
+76 YTDESAVTWTVWRSKKEVKNRSQRVMMQNAYKTFEDYVHTHTTAAKRSTGWIWFVFAGLLLVAGIVSVI
-84 GDGLSVIGDR
+84 
-94 PLALLDSLDFVMSQ
+94 
-108 EGTEALRAWGDSV
+108 
-121 YSYSNEAEGTVTL
+121 SYVAK
-134 WRSRREPRN
+134 RRREKN
-143 RAQRV
+143 
-148 LVQNGRDTFESY
+148 
-160 VRTQTQEE
+160 
-168 SHLVAWLGWILAGV
+168 
-182 MALAL
+182 
-187 VVALVME
+187 
-194 WRRRLAEK
+194 
-202 KLSSVE
+202 LSAVE
-208 QEMLRRQR
+208 QETLRRKR
-216 MGNRRHYGSQ
+216 MGLRRHYGSQ
-226 LYLWLLLLVL
+226 LYLWLLLIVL

-243 AVFSFTES
+243 AVFSFTKS

-259 FSFDLYVNLFSG
+259 FSMDLYVNLFTG
-271 RADAGLNSAILYTV
+271 KADAGLNSAIWYTV
-285 VIALVAAVVSTL
+285 VIALIAAVCSTI

-311 RQRRVVTLLNSVPM
+311 KARKAVSLLNSVPM

-394 RMVMLPELW
+394 RMVMIPELW

-459 ILLVMLTVLVVIN
+459 ILLVMLAVLIYIN
-472 IRAAKQENKHNF
+472 FRKDKKDN

>member
-1 MRIKV
+1 MMIKV
-6 IGYRLSVIGERL
+6 KGERL
-18 KVKGL
+18 TVKGL
-23 LGWMVLSIFIFHFS
+23 LGWFVLSIFIFHFS
-37 ICQAQSNLTY
+37 ICQAQSNITY
-47 ALRVGANE
+47 TLRVGAADE
-55 KVALL
+55 VALL
-60 DTCPEMIVGE
+60 NDFPEVYAGE
-70 KVNVKV
+70 KVNIKV
-76 IGYRLSVI
+76 ES
-84 GDGLSVIGDR
+84 
-94 PLALLDSLDFVMSQ
+94 LALRVECLDSLDFVFSK

-121 YSYSNEAEGTVTL
+121 YSFTNEASGEWTL
-134 WRSRREPRN
+134 WRNHKEIKN

-148 LVQNGRDTFESY
+148 LVQNAYGTFEQY
-160 VRTQTQEE
+160 VREQTVVE
-168 SHLVAWLGWILAGV
+168 SHVVAWLGWILAGLL
-182 MALAL
+182 LAAGIVYAIVT
-187 VVALVME
+187 VV
-194 WRRRLAEK
+194 RRRAERE
-202 KLSSVE
+202 LPAVE
-208 QEMLRRQR
+208 QETLRRRR

-251 KILGNWTG
+251 KVLGNWTG
-259 FSFDLYVNLFSG
+259 FSMHLYGNLFTG
-271 RADAGLNSAILYTV
+271 NAGAGLNSAIIYTV
-285 VIALVAAVVSTL
+285 VIALIAAVCSTI

-311 RQRRVVTLLNSVPM
+311 RQRQVVSFLNSVPM

-345 SQGLATVCIAH
+345 SQGLTTVCIAH

-403 PGMLSGFILALTLS
+403 PGMLSGFVLALTLS

-472 IRAAKQENKHNF
+472 IRASREKKD

>member
-1 MRIKV
+1 MNIRV
-6 IGYRLSVIGERL
+6 QTATL
-18 KVKGL
+18 KVESQKTAA
-23 LGWMVLSIFIFHFS
+23 FKDF
-37 ICQAQSNLTY
+37 
-47 ALRVGANE
+47 
-55 KVALL
+55 
-60 DTCPEMIVGE
+60 
-70 KVNVKV
+70 
-76 IGYRLSVI
+76 
-84 GDGLSVIGDR
+84 
-94 PLALLDSLDFVMSQ
+94 DFVFVN
-108 EGTEALRAWGDSV
+108 EGPVEGFDSIYSFTDEAQVRWV
-121 YSYSNEAEGTVTL
+121 V
-134 WRSRREPRN
+134 WRNGKAIKN

-148 LVQNGRDTFESY
+148 LVGNAYNAFEAY
-160 VRTQTQEE
+160 LHEQLDKKKNR
-168 SHLVAWLGWILAGV
+168 GWIWWVFAGLLLLGTV
-182 MALAL
+182 LYGGYIFYS
-187 VVALVME
+187 
-194 WRRRLAEK
+194 RRKERD
-202 KLSSVE
+202 LSPVE
-208 QEMLRRQR
+208 QEALRRQR
-216 MGNRRHYGSQ
+216 MGLRRHYGSQ
-226 LYLWLLLLVL
+226 LYLWLLLMVL

-243 AVFSFTES
+243 AVFSFTKS
-251 KILGNWTG
+251 KVLGNWTG
-259 FSFDLYVNLFSG
+259 FSMDLYANLFTG
-271 RADAGLNSAILYTV
+271 QADAGLNSAIWYTV
-285 VIALVAAVVSTL
+285 VIALVAATCATI

-311 RQRRVVTLLNSVPM
+311 RSRKVVSLLNSVPM

-345 SQGLATVCIAH
+345 SQGLGTVCIAH

-379 YEAALDLGATPAQAL
+379 YEAALDLGATPGQAL

-459 ILLVMLTVLVVIN
+459 ILLVMLTVLIYIN
-472 IRAAKQENKHNF
+472 IRNSKQEEK

>member
-1 MRIKV
+1 LAIV
-6 IGYRLSVIGERL
+6 FLLSPFALRLSPLYG
-18 KVKGL
+18 
-23 LGWMVLSIFIFHFS
+23 
-37 ICQAQSNLTY
+37 QSNLTY
-47 ALRVGANE
+47 DLKVGTTG
-55 KVALL
+55 KVAVV
-60 DTCPEMIVGE
+60 DTFPASYAGE
-70 KVNVKV
+70 KVN
-76 IGYRLSVI
+76 IRIQPSAI
-84 GDGLSVIGDR
+84 SHQ
-94 PLALLDSLDFVMSQ
+94 ASDSLDFVFANKPMPELERWATQVYAYTDS
-108 EGTEALRAWGDSV
+108 EGTDW
-121 YSYSNEAEGTVTL
+121 TV
-134 WRSRREPRN
+134 WRKNDLPKN
-143 RAQRV
+143 RSKRV
-148 LVQNGRDTFESY
+148 LVQNAYGAFEQYLHVTIDVQRS
-160 VRTQTQEE
+160 
-168 SHLVAWLGWILAGV
+168 SGWIWWLFAGL
-182 MALAL
+182 MLL
-187 VVALVME
+187 GTSIYGGYIIWE
-194 WRRRLAEK
+194 RRKEK
-202 KLSSVE
+202 DLTPVE
-208 QEMLRRQR
+208 QETLRRKR
-216 MGNRRHYGSQ
+216 MGMRRHYGSQ

-259 FSFDLYVNLFSG
+259 FSMGLYTNLFTG
-271 RADAGLNSAILYTV
+271 QADAGLNSAIWYTV
-285 VIALVAAVVSTL
+285 IIALVAAVCSTI

-311 RQRRVVTLLNSVPM
+311 RQRKVVSLMNSVPM

-336 FLLFVALGM
+336 FLLFVALGV

-459 ILLVMLTVLVVIN
+459 ILLVMLTALIIIN
-472 IRAAKQENKHNF
+472 IRNNKQENN

>member
-1 MRIKV
+1 MNIDRFAKKQKTA
-6 IGYRLSVIGERL
+6 SL
-18 KVKGL
+18 KDKGPVTMGKFILVVCL
-23 LGWMVLSIFIFHFS
+23 LFFVLCPLRS
-37 ICQAQSNLTY
+37 QSKLTY
-47 ALRVGANE
+47 ELHVGATG
-55 KVALL
+55 KVAVL
-60 DTCPEMIVGE
+60 DTFPEHYAAE
-70 KVNVKV
+70 KVNIKV
-76 IGYRLSVI
+76 LSTKYKVQ
-84 GDGLSVIGDR
+84 G
-94 PLALLDSLDFVMSQ
+94 LDSLDFVFADSPIAGI
-108 EGTEALRAWGDSV
+108 EAWGDSV
-121 YSYSNEAEGTVTL
+121 FHYTDSEK
-134 WRSRREPRN
+134 
-143 RAQRV
+143 
-148 LVQNGRDTFESY
+148 
-160 VRTQTQEE
+160 
-168 SHLVAWLGWILAGV
+168 VAWTVWRKRALPKNRSQKVLAGNAYDAFEEYLHQTVDVHRSLGWIWLVFAGLLLAAGIV
-182 MALAL
+182 YACI
-187 VVALVME
+187 VVIQ
-194 WRRRLAEK
+194 RRKEK
-202 KLSSVE
+202 NLTAVE
-208 QEMLRRQR
+208 QETLRRKR
-216 MGNRRHYGSQ
+216 MGMRRHYGSQ

-243 AVFSFTES
+243 AVYSFTGS

-259 FSFDLYVNLFSG
+259 FSLDLYANLFTG
-271 RADAGLNSAILYTV
+271 KADAGLNSAIWYTV
-285 VIALVAAVVSTL
+285 VIALIAAFCSTI

-311 RQRRVVTLLNSVPM
+311 RQRKVVSLLNSVPM

-336 FLLFVALGM
+336 FLLFVALSL

-459 ILLVMLTVLVVIN
+459 ILLVMLTALIIIN
-472 IRAAKQENKHNF
+472 IRDKKQQNQ

>member
-1 MRIKV
+1 MK
-6 IGYRLSVIGERL
+6 RLLVLI
-18 KVKGL
+18 
-23 LGWMVLSIFIFHFS
+23 LGSLFLIPTIF
-37 ICQAQSNLTY
+37 AQSNLTY
-47 ALRVGANE
+47 EVRVGTE
-55 KVALL
+55 GPVALV
-60 DTCPEMIVGE
+60 DTFPATYAAE
-70 KVNVKV
+70 KVNITVT
-76 IGYRLSVI
+76 GY
-84 GDGLSVIGDR
+84 GLPVTESI
-94 PLALLDSLDFVMSQ
+94 ADSLDFVFTH
-108 EGTEALRAWGDSV
+108 EGNDLLRAWGDSA
-121 YSYSNEAEGTVTL
+121 YQYTDEADQQWIV
-134 WRSRREPRN
+134 WRNRRESKN

-148 LVQNGRDTFESY
+148 LVQNGRNAFVTY
-160 VRTQTQEE
+160 VTAATQQPSRTT
-168 SHLVAWLGWILAGV
+168 AWLGWILAGLLLI
-182 MALAL
+182 AG
-187 VVALVME
+187 VVYAFVTVRQ
-194 WRRRLAEK
+194 RRDEK
-202 KLSSVE
+202 KLSSVQ
-208 QEMLRRQR
+208 QEMLRRKR
-216 MGNRRHYGSQ
+216 MGQRRHIGSQ

-259 FSFDLYVNLFSG
+259 FSFDLYINLFSG
-271 RADAGLNSAILYTV
+271 RADAGLNSALIYTV
-285 VIALVAAVVSTL
+285 VIALIAAVCSTL
-297 LGTLAAIGIYNMRA
+297 LGTLAAIGLFNMRA
-311 RQRRVVTLLNSVPM
+311 RQRKIVSFLNSVPM

-336 FLLFVALGM
+336 FLLFVALGF

-459 ILLVMLTVLVVIN
+459 ILLIMLSVLIFIN
-472 IRAAKQENKHNF
+472 IRERKKEN

>member
-1 MRIKV
+1 MIKV
-6 IGYRLSVIGERL
+6 KGERL
-18 KVKGL
+18 KVKGWL
-23 LGWMVLSIFIFHFS
+23 ILCFLSIFNFQFS
-37 ICQAQSNLTY
+37 ICQVQSNLMY
-47 ALRVGANE
+47 ELKVGTTGENR
-55 KVALL
+55 LL
-60 DTCPEMIVGE
+60 QEFPESYSGE
-70 KVNVKV
+70 KINIRVQTASLTE
-76 IGYRLSVI
+76 YRIQTEL
-84 GDGLSVIGDR
+84 
-94 PLALLDSLDFVMSQ
+94 LDFVFADIDQ
-108 EGTEALRAWGDSV
+108 PKLADGFDSI
-121 YSYSNEAEGTVTL
+121 YSYTDEGGVRWTV
-134 WRSRREPRN
+134 WRSKKEIKN
-143 RAQRV
+143 RGQRV
-148 LVQNGRDTFESY
+148 LVANAYKTFEEYIYSHQPSAVSY
-160 VRTQTQEE
+160 QT
-168 SHLVAWLGWILAGV
+168 GWIWWVFA
-182 MALAL
+182 AL
-187 VVALVME
+187 VLIGIAVYCSYIFYE
-194 WRRRLAEK
+194 RRKEK
-202 KLSSVE
+202 SLSAVE
-208 QEMLRRQR
+208 QETLRRKR
-216 MGNRRHYGSQ
+216 MGLRRHYGSQ
-226 LYLWLLLLVL
+226 VYLWLLLIVL

-243 AVFSFTES
+243 AVFSFTKS

-259 FSFDLYVNLFSG
+259 FSMDLYVNLFTG
-271 RADAGLNSAILYTV
+271 KADAGLNSAIWYTV
-285 VIALVAAVVSTL
+285 VIALIAAVVSTI

-311 RQRRVVTLLNSVPM
+311 RSRKAVSLLNSVPM

-336 FLLFVALGM
+336 FLLFVALGF

-459 ILLVMLTVLVVIN
+459 ILLVMLVALIVIN
-472 IRAAKQENKHNF
+472 IRNNKQQKD

>member
-1 MRIKV
+1 MICRFKILDLRFK
-6 IGYRLSVIGERL
+6 ILS
-18 KVKGL
+18 L
-23 LGWMVLSIFIFHFS
+23 LVLFS
-37 ICQAQSNLTY
+37 LSALAQQSNLTY
-47 ALRVGANE
+47 ELKVGSTGE
-55 KVALL
+55 VKVLQEF
-60 DTCPEMIVGE
+60 PESYAGE
-70 KVNVKV
+70 KINITVRGERLEVK
-76 IGYRLSVI
+76 GERLAVS
-84 GDGLSVIGDR
+84 GN
-94 PLALLDSLDFVMSQ
+94 DSLDFIFADKAVET
-108 EGTEALRAWGDSV
+108 EGKFDSI
-121 YSYSNEAEGTVTL
+121 YSYTDEGEVRWTV
-134 WRSRREPRN
+134 WQNKKEIKN

-148 LVQNGRDTFESY
+148 KVSNAYKTFTDY
-160 VRTQTQEE
+160 IV
-168 SHLVAWLGWILAGV
+168 SHTAAQKRSRGWIWWVFAGLLFV
-182 MALAL
+182 GTAIYGGYLFYS
-187 VVALVME
+187 
-194 WRRRLAEK
+194 RRKEK
-202 KLSSVE
+202 RLSSVE
-208 QEMLRRQR
+208 QETLRRKR
-216 MGNRRHYGSQ
+216 MGLRRHYGSQ

-243 AVFSFTES
+243 AVFSFTKS

-259 FSFDLYVNLFSG
+259 FSMDLYVNLFTG
-271 RADAGLNSAILYTV
+271 KADAGLNSAIMYTV
-285 VIALVAAVVSTL
+285 IIALIAAVCSTI

-311 RQRRVVTLLNSVPM
+311 RHRKMVSFLNSVPM

-336 FLLFVALGM
+336 FLLFVAMGV

-459 ILLVMLTVLVVIN
+459 ILIVMLAVLIYIN
-472 IRAAKQENKHNF
+472 FRNKKEEK

>member
-1 MRIKV
+1 MMVMVNNGYRRMVKV
-6 IGYRLSVIGERL
+6 ITFV
-18 KVKGL
+18 L
-23 LGWMVLSIFIFHFS
+23 LAFS
-37 ICQAQSNLTY
+37 PFAFLQAQSNLTY
-47 ALRVGANE
+47 TLRVGATDR
-55 KVALL
+55 VALL
-60 DTCPEMIVGE
+60 DTFPEVYQAE
-70 KVNVKV
+70 KVNVHMQLCS
-76 IGYRLSVI
+76 ITNEST
-84 GDGLSVIGDR
+84 
-94 PLALLDSLDFVMSQ
+94 DSLDFIFTNRPLLLS
-108 EGTEALRAWGDSV
+108 AWGDSI
-121 YSYSNEAEGTVTL
+121 YSFTDEAETEWIV
-134 WRSRREPRN
+134 WRN
-143 RAQRV
+143 RAVSKNRSQRV
-148 LVQNGRDTFESY
+148 LVQNGRDAFAAY
-160 VRTQTQEE
+160 VVSVTQRE
-168 SHLVAWLGWILAGV
+168 SHVVAWMGWILASLLLIAGIV
-182 MALAL
+182 YAVLT
-187 VVALVME
+187 VRQ
-194 WRRRLAEK
+194 RRKEK
-202 KLSSVE
+202 ELPSVE
-208 QEMLRRQR
+208 QERLRRER
-216 MGNRRHYGSQ
+216 AGNRRHWGAQ

-236 YAPIALI
+236 YSPIALI

-259 FSFDLYVNLFSG
+259 FSWQLYGNLFTG
-271 RADAGLNSAILYTV
+271 KADAGLNSAILYTV
-285 VIALVAAVVSTL
+285 IIALVAGICSTI
-297 LGTLAAIGIYNMRA
+297 LGTLAAIGLYNMRA
-311 RQRRVVTLLNSVPM
+311 RQRKVVSFLNSVPM

-394 RMVMLPELW
+394 RMVLLPELW
-403 PGMLSGFILALTLS
+403 PGMLSGFILAITLS

-459 ILLVMLTVLVVIN
+459 ILLVMLGVMVYVN
-472 IRAAKQENKHNF
+472 YREEKKKE

>member
-1 MRIKV
+1 MRQFKLVVLGILGILGV
-6 IGYRLSVIGERL
+6 LGSPLS
-18 KVKGL
+18 
-23 LGWMVLSIFIFHFS
+23 
-37 ICQAQSNLTY
+37 AQSNVTY
-47 ALRVGANE
+47 ELKVGTTGEN
-55 KVALL
+55 ALL
-60 DTCPEMIVGE
+60 AEFPESYAGE
-70 KVNVKV
+70 KININVQCTMYNEQTADSFDF
-76 IGYRLSVI
+76 IFSSMNQPNLA
-84 GDGLSVIGDR
+84 DR
-94 PLALLDSLDFVMSQ
+94 YDSI
-108 EGTEALRAWGDSV
+108 
-121 YSYSNEAEGTVTL
+121 YSYTDKGETTWTVWQSKKEIKNRNKRVMAQNAYKTFDGYVRMHTAEAKRSKGWIWWLFAGLLFVGTAL
-134 WRSRREPRN
+134 YGGYLFYSRRK
-143 RAQRV
+143 
-148 LVQNGRDTFESY
+148 
-160 VRTQTQEE
+160 
-168 SHLVAWLGWILAGV
+168 
-182 MALAL
+182 
-187 VVALVME
+187 
-194 WRRRLAEK
+194 EK
-202 KLSSVE
+202 SLSAVE
-208 QEMLRRQR
+208 QETLRRKR
-216 MGNRRHYGSQ
+216 MGLRRHYGSQ

-243 AVFSFTES
+243 AVFSFTKS

-259 FSFDLYVNLFSG
+259 FSMDLYVNLFTG
-271 RADAGLNSAILYTV
+271 KADAGLNSAIWYTV
-285 VIALVAAVVSTL
+285 VIALIAAVVSTI

-311 RQRRVVTLLNSVPM
+311 RSRKAVSLLNSVPM

-459 ILLVMLTVLVVIN
+459 ILLVMLIALIVIN
-472 IRAAKQENKHNF
+472 IRNTKQKEK

>member
-1 MRIKV
+1 MRQFKLVVLGILGILGV
-6 IGYRLSVIGERL
+6 LGSPLS
-18 KVKGL
+18 
-23 LGWMVLSIFIFHFS
+23 
-37 ICQAQSNLTY
+37 AQSNVTY
-47 ALRVGANE
+47 ELKVGTTGENT
-55 KVALL
+55 LL
-60 DTCPEMIVGE
+60 AEFPESYAGE
-70 KVNVKV
+70 KININVQCTMYNEQTADSFDF
-76 IGYRLSVI
+76 IFSSMNQPNLA
-84 GDGLSVIGDR
+84 DR
-94 PLALLDSLDFVMSQ
+94 FDSI
-108 EGTEALRAWGDSV
+108 
-121 YSYSNEAEGTVTL
+121 YSYTDEAEVAWTV
-134 WRSRREPRN
+134 WQNKKEIKNRN
-143 RAQRV
+143 RRVMAQ
-148 LVQNGRDTFESY
+148 NAYKTFDGY
-160 VRTQTQEE
+160 VRMHTAEAQQ
-168 SHLVAWLGWILAGV
+168 SRGWIWWLFAGLLLV
-182 MALAL
+182 GTALYGGWIFY
-187 VVALVME
+187 E
-194 WRRRLAEK
+194 RRKEK
-202 KLSSVE
+202 SLTAVE
-208 QEMLRRQR
+208 QETLRRKR
-216 MGNRRHYGSQ
+216 MGLRRHYGSQ
-226 LYLWLLLLVL
+226 LYLWLLLIIL

-243 AVFSFTES
+243 AVFSFTKS

-259 FSFDLYVNLFSG
+259 FSMDLYVNLFTG
-271 RADAGLNSAILYTV
+271 KADAGLNSAIWYTV
-285 VIALVAAVVSTL
+285 VIALVAAVVSTI

-311 RQRRVVTLLNSVPM
+311 RSRKAVSLLNSVPM

-459 ILLVMLTVLVVIN
+459 ILLVMLIALIVIN
-472 IRAAKQENKHNF
+472 IRNTKQEEK